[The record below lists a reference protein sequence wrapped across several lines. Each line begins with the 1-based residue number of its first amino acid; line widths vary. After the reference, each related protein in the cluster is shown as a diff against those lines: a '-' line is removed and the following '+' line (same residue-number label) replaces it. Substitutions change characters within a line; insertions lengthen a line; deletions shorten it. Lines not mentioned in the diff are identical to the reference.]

1 MASSGADR
9 HPTRKDAGFPRP
21 VPFTQTRQQA
31 GFLLPGENTMKITP
45 LISQLR
51 DHCPTLAG
59 RVAAGI
65 DLDTLQASNPLQTP
79 CAYVVPLADLASK
92 SVAQNQTLQPIR
104 DCFEVTLVLDTTDAT
119 KALDLL
125 HDLRA
130 ELWRAL
136 VGFKPGSDYDA
147 IAYDGGERVSIN
159 SNRVLYRL
167 RFFAEFQ
174 LGRNLPGQP
183 AESWHERE
191 LDGLSS
197 FTGVTVRVDA
207 IDPADPNLKRPGPDG
222 RLELTFS
229 GDVTP

>member
-1 MASSGADR
+1 
-9 HPTRKDAGFPRP
+9 
-21 VPFTQTRQQA
+21 
-31 GFLLPGENTMKITP
+31 MKITA
-45 LISQLR
+45 LITQLR
-51 DHCPTLAG
+51 EQCPTLAN
-59 RVAAGI
+59 RIAAGI
-65 DLDTLQASNPLQTP
+65 DLTTLQANTPLQTP
-79 CAYVVPLADLASK
+79 CAYVVPLADVASK
-92 SVAQNQTLQPIR
+92 SLAQNLMLQPIR
-104 DCFEVTLVLDTTDAT
+104 DRFEVNLVQDTTDAAA
-119 KALDLL
+119 ALDQL
-125 HDLRA
+125 HNLRA

-136 VGFKPGSDYDA
+136 VGFKPGSDYEA
-147 IAYDGGERVSIN
+147 IEYDGGELVSIN
-159 SNRVLYRL
+159 SSRVLYRL

-207 IDPADPNLKRPGPDG
+207 IDPADPNLQRPGPDG

>member
-1 MASSGADR
+1 
-9 HPTRKDAGFPRP
+9 
-21 VPFTQTRQQA
+21 
-31 GFLLPGENTMKITP
+31 MKITA
-45 LISQLR
+45 LITQLR
-51 DHCPTLAG
+51 EQCPTLAN
-59 RVAAGI
+59 RIAAGI
-65 DLDTLQASNPLQTP
+65 DLATLQANTPLQTP
-79 CAYVVPLADLASK
+79 CAYVVPLADVASK
-92 SVAQNQTLQPIR
+92 SLAQNLMLQPIR
-104 DCFEVTLVLDTTDAT
+104 DRFEVTLVLDTTDAAA
-119 KALDLL
+119 ALDQL

-136 VGFKPGSDYDA
+136 VGFKPGSDYEA
-147 IAYDGGERVSIN
+147 IEYDGGELVSIN
-159 SNRVLYRL
+159 SSRVLYRL

-207 IDPADPNLKRPGPDG
+207 IDPADPNLQRPGPDG

-229 GDVTP
+229 GDVTT

>member
-1 MASSGADR
+1 
-9 HPTRKDAGFPRP
+9 
-21 VPFTQTRQQA
+21 
-31 GFLLPGENTMKITP
+31 MKITA
-45 LISQLR
+45 LIMQLR
-51 DHCPTLAG
+51 EQCPTLAN
-59 RVAAGI
+59 RIAAGI
-65 DLDTLQASNPLQTP
+65 DLATLQANTPLQTP
-79 CAYVVPLADLASK
+79 CAYVVPIADVASK
-92 SVAQNQTLQPIR
+92 SLAQNMMLQPIR
-104 DCFEVTLVLDTTDAT
+104 DRFEVTLVLDTTDAAA
-119 KALDLL
+119 ALDQL
-125 HDLRA
+125 HNLRA

-136 VGFKPGSDYDA
+136 VGFKPGGDYEA
-147 IAYDGGERVSIN
+147 IEYDGGELVSIN
-159 SNRVLYRL
+159 SSRVLYRL

-207 IDPADPNLKRPGPDG
+207 IDPADPNLQRPGPDG

>member
-1 MASSGADR
+1 
-9 HPTRKDAGFPRP
+9 
-21 VPFTQTRQQA
+21 
-31 GFLLPGENTMKITP
+31 MKITP
-45 LISQLR
+45 ILTQLR
-51 DHCPTLAG
+51 EQCPSLAN

-65 DLDTLQASNPLQTP
+65 DLESLQTNTPLQTP

-92 SVAQNQTLQPIR
+92 SVAQNLMLQPIR
-104 DCFEVTLVLDTTDAT
+104 DRFEVTLVLDTTDAT

-136 VGFKPGSDYDA
+136 VGFKPGNDYDV
-147 IAYDGGERVSIN
+147 IGYDGGELVSIN
-159 SNRVLYRL
+159 SSRALYRL
-167 RFFAEFQ
+167 RFFTEFQ

-229 GDVTP
+229 GDVKQ

>member
-1 MASSGADR
+1 
-9 HPTRKDAGFPRP
+9 
-21 VPFTQTRQQA
+21 
-31 GFLLPGENTMKITP
+31 MKITA
-45 LISQLR
+45 LITQLR
-51 DHCPTLAG
+51 EQCPTLAN
-59 RVAAGI
+59 RIAAGI
-65 DLDTLQASNPLQTP
+65 DLAILQANTPLQTP
-79 CAYVVPLADLASK
+79 CAYVVPIADVASK
-92 SVAQNQTLQPIR
+92 SLAQNLMLQPIR
-104 DCFEVTLVLDTTDAT
+104 DRFEVTLVLDTTDAT

-136 VGFKPGSDYDA
+136 VGFKPGSDYEA
-147 IAYDGGERVSIN
+147 IEYDGGELVSIN
-159 SNRVLYRL
+159 SSRVLYRL

-207 IDPADPNLKRPGPDG
+207 IDPADPNLQRPGPDG

>member
-1 MASSGADR
+1 
-9 HPTRKDAGFPRP
+9 
-21 VPFTQTRQQA
+21 
-31 GFLLPGENTMKITP
+31 MKITP
-45 LISQLR
+45 ILTQLR
-51 DHCPTLAG
+51 EQCPTLAQ
-59 RVAAGI
+59 RVAAGF
-65 DLDTLQASNPLQTP
+65 DLATLQAETSLQTP
-79 CAYVVPLADLASK
+79 CAYVLPTADIASK
-92 SVAQNQTLQPIR
+92 NAAQNVTLQAVR
-104 DCFEVTLVLDTTDAT
+104 DRFDAVLVLDATDAT

-136 VGFKPGSDYDA
+136 VGFKPGAEYTG
-147 IAYDGGERVSIN
+147 IEYDGSELVSIN
-159 SNRVLYRL
+159 SSRVLYRL

-174 LGRNLPGQP
+174 LGRNLASQP

-197 FTGVTVRVDA
+197 FTGATVRVDA

-222 RLELTFS
+222 RVELTFS

>member
-1 MASSGADR
+1 
-9 HPTRKDAGFPRP
+9 
-21 VPFTQTRQQA
+21 
-31 GFLLPGENTMKITP
+31 MKITP
-45 LISQLR
+45 ILTQLR
-51 DHCPTLAG
+51 EQCPTLAN

-65 DLDTLQASNPLQTP
+65 DLATLQANTPLQTP
-79 CAYVVPLADLASK
+79 CAYVVPIADLASK
-92 SVAQNQTLQPIR
+92 SVAQNLMLQPIR
-104 DCFEVTLVLDTTDAT
+104 DRFEVTLVLDTTDAT
-119 KALDLL
+119 NALDLL

-136 VGFKPGSDYDA
+136 VGFKPGNGYDA
-147 IAYDGGERVSIN
+147 IAYDGGELVSIN
-159 SNRVLYRL
+159 SSRVLYRL
-167 RFFAEFQ
+167 RFFTEFQ

-207 IDPADPNLKRPGPDG
+207 IDPADPNLQRPGPDG

-229 GDVTP
+229 GDVNP